1 MHDATLFLGGHR
13 RLLLLLIATP
23 QQFHTAN
30 VRQERRN
37 PGERAVMSQAQ
48 SNAYIIEIHDRAA
61 GIVTRDE
68 RGFRFFSSERLFD
81 SLEGRQFRSAREA
94 ERAARAVLSERSRRA
109 N

>member
-1 MHDATLFLGGHR
+1 
-13 RLLLLLIATP
+13 
-23 QQFHTAN
+23 
-30 VRQERRN
+30 
-37 PGERAVMSQAQ
+37 MSQAQSSAQ

-61 GIVTRDE
+61 GIITRDE

-94 ERAARAVLSERSRRA
+94 ERAARAVFAERSGRGNSQLFA